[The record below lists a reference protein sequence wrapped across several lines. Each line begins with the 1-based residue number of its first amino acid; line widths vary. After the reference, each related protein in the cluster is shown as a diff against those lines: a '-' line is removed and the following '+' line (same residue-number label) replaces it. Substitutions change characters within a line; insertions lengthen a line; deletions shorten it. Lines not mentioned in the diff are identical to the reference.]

1 MLPTSRSPKVADAVK
16 WAVFFAVVVLS
27 TKLSRIEC
35 RAGEQTNSSLA
46 EAQRVE
52 QIRAECI
59 QSRRRIC
66 GKILKITAEGL
77 VIDSGYTN
85 LMRTPLNRS
94 WLIPGTAKVDR
105 ATNLIEANQPGAVC
119 LGPIYLTEIPKKPGA
134 KPQLYDYVNL
144 EAFPAGQYT
153 WTSVGDVQRTL
164 RRFSTKIE
172 KAIEWRLDETDNE
185 KQKAQKN

>member
-119 LGPIYLTEIPKKPGA
+119 LGPIYLTEIVILIANLTFRVKFYFPFTNKPSM
-134 KPQLYDYVNL
+134 L
-144 EAFPAGQYT
+144 ERMILLLINFIR
-153 WTSVGDVQRTL
+153 VR
-164 RRFSTKIE
+164 
-172 KAIEWRLDETDNE
+172 
-185 KQKAQKN
+185 